1 MVETVSPSIRPS
13 VDALVA
19 LVSDAAAGGDEL
31 LSTNR
36 MVDALLDARA
46 ETVGGATDAVDAALS
61 ACAHRQILP
70 VAEALELVATITAA

>member
-19 LVSDAAAGGDEL
+19 LVSGAVAEGDEL

-36 MVDALLDARA
+36 MVDALLDARSEVSGIA
-46 ETVGGATDAVDAALS
+46 VDAVDAALV

-70 VAEALELVATITAA
+70 VSEAVELVAAITSA